1 MYEEIRTAI
10 EVASAIIC
18 FILLRFMIKPYEN
31 TGESRY
37 LGLPLG
43 FGFLGATHVVS
54 AFAYYDPQVLGGN
67 TLYIQLIART
77 FAFIF
82 IAVTY
87 YFSKKPTKSSQLLW
101 KITLAL
107 LIALLVAS
115 FLIAST
121 PSITM
126 AGYGATRYYFRV
138 INIIIILY
146 ICIHTFRSHI
156 EKPDPKTIWI
166 PLGYVILLVSQYTLL
181 LFQLDGNLSVFFAAL
196 IIRLVFLSSFLIVAF
211 RAFYRVEKG

>member
-196 IIRLVFLSSFLIVAF
+196 IIRLVFLSSFLIVGA
-211 RAFYRVEKG
+211 